1 MEHPVATAEPGVH
14 TGAADMCPHS
24 TRIGVGV
31 SAASPRPS
39 PRVAPRKDVGPGPSL
54 PQAAWALAAPRSPA
68 FRPFRNAWAPPGARS
83 EHDPHRRPG
92 FPRRHLGASR
102 WQRRGR
108 WHSLKQLDFHRAIA
122 LLYVPSSLPKGTPGL
137 RAAAPAP
144 PHRHPTQTTQD
155 HLFLGE
161 IPLPSTAL
169 DSGKQP
175 WTQATRRLLE
185 RGLPGPTP
193 WPIALGAGGHQSWP
207 CHAQYIIT
215 LADWMPSL
223 FS

>member
-1 MEHPVATAEPGVH
+1 MGAAEAGAKPQGTGRCAVADNATGGLREHPVATAEPGVH

-137 RAAAPAP
+137 RAAGHAP
-144 PHRHPTQTTQD
+144 PHRHPTKSTQD
-155 HLFLGE
+155 HSCPSPCRAQGREWGEGRAAATSELGGWAW
-161 IPLPSTAL
+161 L
-169 DSGKQP
+169 SGQHKR
-175 WTQATRRLLE
+175 A
-185 RGLPGPTP
+185 
-193 WPIALGAGGHQSWP
+193 
-207 CHAQYIIT
+207 C
-215 LADWMPSL
+215 
-223 FS
+223 